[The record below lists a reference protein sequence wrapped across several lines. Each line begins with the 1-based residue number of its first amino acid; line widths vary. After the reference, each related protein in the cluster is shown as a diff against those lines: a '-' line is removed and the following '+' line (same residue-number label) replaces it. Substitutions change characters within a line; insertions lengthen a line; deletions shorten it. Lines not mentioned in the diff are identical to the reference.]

1 MNCKVLHY
9 LNGCDE
15 PDEYK
20 SVMSTYVFKEDTDL
34 DFVEKR
40 VQEIWEE
47 NDGNIGYYDII
58 EEHFGDCLLCV
69 VVEEKSVIW

>member
-20 SVMSTYVFKEDTDL
+20 SIMSTYVFKEDADL
-34 DFVEKR
+34 DFIEKR

-47 NDGNIGYYDII
+47 KEGEIGYYDII
-58 EEHFGDCLLCV
+58 DEYFADQLLCV
-69 VVEEKSVIW
+69 VTEEKSVIW